1 VAVASVLLLVVGCS
15 SERRGADEAQAWDS
29 AGVRIVDLPSVS
41 TITTRFVLSEAAVYR
56 VGWSEVGH
64 GFDDIVAGGL
74 WPDGRAV
81 VGDAGG
87 NLEIVFLSRS
97 GAIDAVVAGPGRGPS
112 ELGSIF
118 GLLPLGGDT
127 VAVQDPVN
135 ARVTLFDRTGGAGTI
150 RLTTRGSPR
159 LLGRDSNGDL
169 LMGPPLQFV
178 FPMEV
183 RQRGERWVRAPL
195 VRVGSHTGE
204 ADTLSWIDWD
214 ASFSPDGVS
223 PLMSGGFATVTD
235 GRFVVGRGDRPET
248 RWLGDQGSVHQIVR
262 WSDQPQAVT
271 DSMIAA
277 WELEMR
283 RAFERV
289 GLPQP
294 DIESRISL
302 MKEAIGEFLPFFG
315 MPVPEPPY
323 GGLIADPHGNVWI
336 AGYVLPRVR
345 SPRRY
350 YVLSPQGAWVAW
362 VEMPAGLR
370 VLAIGDGQ
378 VLGVERSELGVQA
391 VALYQLERPTLP

>member
-1 VAVASVLLLVVGCS
+1 MRGGEILLRAKGQAY
-15 SERRGADEAQAWDS
+15 RGNE
-29 AGVRIVDLPSVS
+29 
-41 TITTRFVLSEAAVYR
+41 FE
-56 VGWSEVGH
+56 
-64 GFDDIVAGGL
+64 DIVAGGL

-97 GAIDAVVAGPGRGPS
+97 GVVDAVVAGPGQGPS

-135 ARVTLFDRTGGAGTI
+135 VRATLFDGTGGAGTI

-159 LLGRDSNGDL
+159 LLGRDPHGDL

-178 FPMEV
+178 RPMLD
-183 RQRGERWVRAPL
+183 RQRDERWVKAPL
-195 VRVGSHTGE
+195 VRVHARTGE
-204 ADTLSWIDWD
+204 ADTFSWVDWD
-214 ASFSPDGVS
+214 ASFSPDGGD

-235 GRFVVGRGDRPET
+235 GRFVFGRGDRPEI
-248 RWLGDQGSVHQIVR
+248 RWLGDQGAVRQIAR
-262 WSDQPQAVT
+262 WNDEPQAVT
-271 DSMIAA
+271 DSMVVA

-283 RAFERV
+283 RAFEQFE
-289 GLPQP
+289 LPST
-294 DIESRISL
+294 DIESRIST

-315 MPVPEPPY
+315 MPVPEPQY
-323 GGLIADPHGNVWI
+323 GGLIADPHGNIWI

-350 YVLSPQGAWVAW
+350 SRALSARRMGS
-362 VEMPAGLR
+362 MG
-370 VLAIGDGQ
+370 
-378 VLGVERSELGVQA
+378 
-391 VALYQLERPTLP
+391 